1 MIEELYRNIYRI
13 GVPLPGNPLKELNS
27 YFIKG
32 TKSDLLIDTG
42 FRREA
47 CLKALQEGLDELGS
61 DPSRRDVLL
70 THLHSDHS
78 GLADLIAGKERK
90 IFIHETDLALLR
102 RFRETTVPE
111 FRYQR
116 FISEGFSG
124 KLLEEM
130 YRTNPAMT
138 EAMDS
143 TACTFVPLRN
153 GDPVPAGN
161 YTLETLYVPG
171 HTPGNCMFWLRD
183 EKILFSGDHV
193 LFDIT
198 PNITYWP
205 GVADSLGEYINSL
218 KRYID
223 LPVHMTLPGHRQTG
237 SYRERVE
244 ALLVH
249 HVRRLAEAY
258 AIVQENPG
266 LNACEIAGLMKWKIR
281 AASWD
286 TFPVVQK
293 WFAVGECLAHLD
305 YHMQRGRLRAETG
318 SDGIRR
324 YYGNPD

>member
-1 MIEELYRNIYRI
+1 MIEELYPNIYRI

-32 TKSDLLIDTG
+32 KESDLLIDTG
-42 FRREA
+42 FRREP

-61 DPSRRDVLL
+61 DPARRDVLL
-70 THLHSDHS
+70 THLHSDHT
-78 GLADLIAGKERK
+78 GLADLIVGKYRRVY
-90 IFIHETDLALLR
+90 IHETDLALLR
-102 RFRETTVPE
+102 RFRETTLPE

-116 FISEGFSG
+116 FISEGFSRE
-124 KLLEEM
+124 LLEEM

-143 TACTFVPLRN
+143 TACTFVPLRD
-153 GDPVPAGN
+153 GDRIPAGG
-161 YTLETLYVPG
+161 YMLETLSVPG
-171 HTPGNCMFWLRD
+171 HTPGNCMFYLRN
-183 EKILFSGDHV
+183 EQILFSGDHV

-205 GVADSLGEYINSL
+205 AVADSLGDYINSL

-223 LPVHMTLPGHRQTG
+223 LPVKMTFPGHRHTG
-237 SYRERVE
+237 DYRGRVE
-244 ALLVH
+244 ELLVH
-249 HVRRLAEAY
+249 HVRRLSEAY
-258 AIVQENPG
+258 ALVQENPG

-305 YHMQRGRLRAETG
+305 YHMQRGRLRTEPG

-324 YYGNPD
+324 YYAL